1 MTVAASRG
9 VMRAAIALAVLT
21 LTVPATMAGPTAAHA
36 APLPDAW
43 CGTDA
48 ASADRPDTVAGNQ
61 VHVVYARPSN
71 EPDRFAEIAN
81 AIARDLAGVDAWWQG
96 QDPTRAPRFDLAA
109 FPGCASEFGALD
121 VSNVVLDGDSAAF
134 DVDDPVFGTRVGES
148 LVRAGLDDATKKYF
162 VYYDGPGSQAI
173 CGISATSPFTGGAL
187 TPSFV
192 FVRAIP
198 GCTAGGGLGTGNAW
212 PARTAAHEL
221 VHALN
226 AVLTPDGAP
235 HGCEDHGHVC
245 DSVAD
250 VISTGTE
257 HPSAF
262 LSDAVLDV
270 GHDDYYDHPGT
281 WWDVRDSPW
290 LSHRE
295 RSTAV
300 LTARIDAGVGFG
312 ELQLAPYGARC
323 ADACALRYDGDLVVR
338 VRAVPRPG
346 YRLLQW
352 RGACSGSGAHCDV
365 IMAGGPAEVGA
376 TFGRAVVVRVQSRGP
391 GRIVQ
396 TDGTE
401 CARTCRWDLVPGA
414 PVELRAHASPG
425 ARFVGWHGLCA
436 GAGRACVVAVT
447 LAAYE
452 PTTAAVFRPNARG
465 RARSAASGNTP

>member
-1 MTVAASRG
+1 
-9 VMRAAIALAVLT
+9 MRTAAIVVALALG
-21 LTVPATMAGPTAAHA
+21 LLVPPPTPAHA

-48 ASADRPDTVAGNQ
+48 TSADRPDTVAGNQ
-61 VHVVYARPSN
+61 VHVVYARPRN
-71 EPDRFAEIAN
+71 EPDRFGEMAS

-109 FPGCASEFGALD
+109 FPGCDSEFGALD
-121 VSNVVLDGDSAAF
+121 VSNVVLDGDSSEFA
-134 DVDDPVFGTRVGES
+134 VDDPVFGSRVGES
-148 LVRAGLDDATKKYF
+148 LAHAGLDDPTKKYF
-162 VYYDGPGSQAI
+162 VYYDGPGSQGI
-173 CGISATSPFTGGAL
+173 CGVSGTSPFTGGAF
-187 TPSFV
+187 TASYV
-192 FVRAIP
+192 FIRAIP
-198 GCTAGGGLGTGNAW
+198 GCTAGGGIGTGNAW

-221 VHALN
+221 VHTLN
-226 AVLTPDGAP
+226 ASFTPDGAP

-250 VISTGTE
+250 VISTGTA

-295 RSTAV
+295 QPTSV

-312 ELQLAPYGARC
+312 ELRLAPYGARC
-323 ADACALRYDGDLVVR
+323 TDACALRYDGGLVVR
-338 VRAVPRPG
+338 VSAVPDPG

-352 RGACSGSGAHCDV
+352 HGACSGSGANCDV
-365 IMAGGPAEVGA
+365 SMMGGQVDVRA
-376 TFGRAVVVRVQSRGP
+376 TFGPAAVVRVQSRGP
-391 GRIVQ
+391 GQVVQ
-396 TDGTE
+396 ADGTA

-414 PVELRAHASPG
+414 PVELRAQASSG
-425 ARFVGWHGLCA
+425 ARFVGWRGLCA
-436 GAGRACVVAVT
+436 GAGPRCVVAVT
-447 LAAYE
+447 LVADE
-452 PTTAAVFRPNARG
+452 PSASAVFRPTTRDRG
-465 RARSAASGNTP
+465 RSAASDPGR